1 MTVDDI
7 LPIYFIPLDDFTPV
21 DDFVTAYGFIP
32 VDDVFLV
39 QVSQAASDL
48 RCIEDGPLLREARV
62 AHVVDVELEVS
73 PVHDGQHQAQR
84 LLRLKGIRQAHLS
97 HHTI

>member
-1 MTVDDI
+1 
-7 LPIYFIPLDDFTPV
+7 
-21 DDFVTAYGFIP
+21 
-32 VDDVFLV
+32 
-39 QVSQAASDL
+39 
-48 RCIEDGPLLREARV
+48 
-62 AHVVDVELEVS
+62 VDVELEVS